1 MNKRTLVL
9 LVLLAITAAG
19 GVAFFWVNREP
30 PPSGLAPFMV
40 PESAQAAQ
48 RGGAPP
54 VMFESPKFQMTD
66 QNGKPAG
73 DKALAGHVWIADF
86 IFTNCHG
93 ACPLVTAKMVEIQ
106 KDLSDPDIRFV
117 TFSVDP
123 ERDDPKVL
131 NEYGKKHSPN
141 ENRWMLLKPADR
153 EAVLHVAQRMSAV
166 GRATTAH
173 DSILH
178 TDFFILVD
186 PVGKVRGL
194 YDSKNDKDI
203 ERLKADASML
213 AAQRAAETKRQPA

>member
-9 LVLLAITAAG
+9 LVLLVITAAG
-19 GVAFFWVNREP
+19 GVTYFWVNRP
-30 PPSGLAPFMV
+30 PPVATMAPFMV
-40 PESAQAAQ
+40 PENVRTAQ

-54 VMFESPKFQMTD
+54 VMFDSPKFAMTD
-66 QNGKPAG
+66 QNGRPAE
-73 DKALAGHVWIADF
+73 DKALSGKVWIADF

-93 ACPLVTAKMVEIQ
+93 ACPKVTARMVELQ
-106 KDLSDPDIRFV
+106 KDLNDPDIRFV
-117 TFSVDP
+117 SFSVDP
-123 ERDDPKVL
+123 ERDDPKTL
-131 NEYGKKHSPN
+131 KEYGEKNNPG
-141 ENRWMLLKPADR
+141 ENRWLLLKPADR
-153 EAVLHVAQRMSAV
+153 EAVLHVAQRMAAV

-194 YDSKNDKDI
+194 YDSKSDKEI

-213 AAQRAAETKRQPA
+213 AAQRAAETKRAPA